1 MRDRLAA
8 LQSAQ
13 SNDDEEG
20 ELEDSGVVI
29 NFGDDSSANF
39 MQEFFQEVEETRGS
53 IDSIREC
60 LDKLKKTYSAL
71 LAAPQP
77 KKEDKAEV
85 DRLVKEVKK
94 HASKVRSK
102 LKDIQKSIE
111 EDKMQQNLKSP
122 ADFRI
127 RKNQYGS
134 LHHDFL
140 QAMTEYSNAQLEYR
154 EKCKDRIQR
163 QLQITGQSTTEE
175 EIENMLESGSSA
187 VFTSSIIT
195 ETQQAKQALG
205 DIEARYDELIKLEQ
219 SIKELHDM
227 FVDLATLVEEQG
239 EMVNNVERNVSEA
252 ADYVAQAQ
260 ESTKKAVAYQSK
272 ARRKKII
279 IIIIITVAIAVLVT
293 LLVILLT

>member
-187 VFTSSIIT
+187 VFTSS
-195 ETQQAKQALG
+195 
-205 DIEARYDELIKLEQ
+205 
-219 SIKELHDM
+219 
-227 FVDLATLVEEQG
+227 G